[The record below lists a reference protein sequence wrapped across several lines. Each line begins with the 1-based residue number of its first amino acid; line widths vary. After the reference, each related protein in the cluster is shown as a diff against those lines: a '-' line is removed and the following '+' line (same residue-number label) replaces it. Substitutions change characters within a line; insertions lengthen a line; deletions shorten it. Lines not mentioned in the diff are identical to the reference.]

1 MGGNKMT
8 TNQEFAKCL
17 LLLKAEYSDMPLIE
31 GARREMWWAALG
43 GYPDGV
49 LMAAVTRHIQSSSF
63 KPQLNDILKACDAQ
77 TDGGWLG
84 VEEAWAL
91 MPKHESESAMLT
103 DEIAQAIAVATPLIE
118 QGDRVAARMAFKDA
132 YTRLVER
139 AKLEGRQPRYFPSY
153 GTDKHGAVAMLAKA
167 VQVGQ
172 IPLERALEW
181 KPESATEIVK
191 MAGVRNHPLLAAPSE
206 AGKATVKAL
215 LADLRAIQ

>member
-1 MGGNKMT
+1 MT
-8 TNQEFAKCL
+8 TKIELGNAIAL
-17 LLLKAEYSDMPLIE
+17 LQAEYTDMGEVVGPRL
-31 GARREMWWAALG
+31 EMWWESLKG
-43 GYPDGV
+43 FPDG
-49 LMAAVTRHIQSSSF
+49 AVSSAVSQYLKTSHF
-63 KPQLNDILKACDAQ
+63 KPQLADIVKLCEGMSG
-77 TDGGWLG
+77 GGWLG

-181 KPESATEIVK
+181 KPEAATEIVK
-191 MAGVRNHPLLAAPSE
+191 MVGVRNHPLLAAPSE
-206 AGKATVKAL
+206 SGKAAVKAL
-215 LADLRAIQ
+215 LSDLRAIQ

>member
-1 MGGNKMT
+1 MGGCEMT
-8 TNQEFAKCL
+8 TREEFAKSL
-17 LLLKAEYSDMPLIE
+17 ALLKAEYSDMKPIDGE
-31 GARREMWWAALG
+31 RREMWWATLS
-43 GYPDGV
+43 GYPDGSM
-49 LMAAVTRHIQSSSF
+49 LSAVTRHIQTSSF
-63 KPQLNDILKACDAQ
+63 KPQLNDILKGCDAL

-181 KPESATEIVK
+181 KPENATEIVK
-191 MAGVRNHPLLAAPSE
+191 MAGIKQHPLLAGPSE
-206 AGKATVKAL
+206 SGKAAVKAL
-215 LADLRAIQ
+215 LTNLRATQ

>member
-1 MGGNKMT
+1 MT
-8 TNQEFAKCL
+8 TPEEFAKAAT
-17 LLLKAEYSDMPLIE
+17 LLKAEFRDLPDFT
-31 GARREMWWAALG
+31 GPRREMWWAALG

-49 LMAAVTRHIQSSSF
+49 VMAAVTHYIKNSSF
-63 KPQLNDILKACDAQ
+63 TPHLNDILKACDAQ

-139 AKLEGRQPRYFPSY
+139 AKLEGRKPRYFPSY

-191 MAGVRNHPLLAAPSE
+191 MAGIKQHPLLAGPSE
-206 AGKATVKAL
+206 SGKAAVKAL
-215 LADLRAIQ
+215 LSNLRATQ